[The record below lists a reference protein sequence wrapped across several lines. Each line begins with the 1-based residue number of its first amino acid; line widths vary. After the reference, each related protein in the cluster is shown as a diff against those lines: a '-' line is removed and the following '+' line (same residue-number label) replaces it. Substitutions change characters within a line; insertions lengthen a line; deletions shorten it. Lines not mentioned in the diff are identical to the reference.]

1 MHIFEN
7 FKYLIKN
14 SKSKEDFDID
24 FTYNVLLDIDSDDYE
39 KINCFIEQTL
49 NVYPLILSMAD
60 KGSIE
65 QQNKYLKQLFLR
77 YIQEQSYALAFSTLI
92 MKNPIFLN
100 KLDSQYNKKLATKNL
115 YEQLKKDIAK
125 SDTNGIIQSEESK
138 KKLAEYLEKEILLIM
153 ENNSFNFNKEAYI
166 KSKNIFELQIK
177 DIFNKFTEAQEKNI
191 SIEEFWDTY

>member
-92 MKNPIFLN
+92 MKNPILLN

-153 ENNSFNFNKEAYI
+153 ENISFNFNKEAYI

>member
-153 ENNSFNFNKEAYI
+153 ENISFNFNKEAYI

>member
-1 MHIFEN
+1 LHIFEN

-24 FTYNVLLDIDSDDYE
+24 FTHNVLLDIDFDDYE
-39 KINCFIEQTL
+39 KIHCFIEQTL
-49 NVYPLILSMAD
+49 NIYPLILSMAD

-77 YIQEQSYALAFSTLI
+77 YIKEQSYALAFSTLI
-92 MKNPIFLN
+92 MKNPILLN

-115 YEQLKKDIAK
+115 YEQLKKDIAE
-125 SDTNGIIQSEESK
+125 SDTNGIIESEESK

-153 ENNSFNFNKEAYI
+153 ENNSFNFNKEVYI

>member
-1 MHIFEN
+1 LHIFEN

-153 ENNSFNFNKEAYI
+153 ENISFNFNKEAYI

>member
-1 MHIFEN
+1 LHIFEN